1 MAFSAGRSCG
11 ADGYRRLFLWAAAII
26 FVTTAVRI
34 WFIAAGPLDLVQDEA
49 QYWDWSRHPQLSYY
63 SKGPLIAWII
73 SLGTGLFG
81 STEFGVRFGA
91 LLGGFLVQWAI
102 WFGCARLFHRPR
114 MGIIAL
120 IIAAGMPLVQAVSM
134 LMTTD
139 SPLLLCW
146 TAALFALYRSALHP
160 GEKLPIA
167 VLFLAGAFGN
177 LAKYMMLFMPVT
189 AFFFCLL
196 LLRHKI
202 VTVRHSALILT
213 ALLLGALAGYLPILA
228 WNIQN
233 DWVTVRHVAA
243 LAGLTGKKAAALL
256 RFDTPFE
263 FLGSSLGIV
272 LPWWLAYML
281 FRGFLALKTAVKGGD
296 PTHAEFC
303 GLAGLTGE
311 AASQRANTVLCALL
325 SSAFLPLWC
334 GLFAWSFH
342 TRVYPNWCGMSY
354 AAGIL
359 LAADGLER
367 LFAAASAGGAIR
379 RVRAAKAALI
389 ANCVLFAAVLILIA
403 KPLPFLPDPAN
414 RLKGWR
420 DMGAEM
426 ERILLE
432 KFHDPERVFF
442 ITDYYD
448 MTAEAAFYGP
458 GQPEVYLA
466 YLGGRRLTQYDL
478 WPSPVDPG
486 RDRTGMDALY
496 VTRRS
501 ALPPEI
507 RSMFAEA
514 ELLPWSAKAHGK
526 PGRDYL
532 FAVLRGFN
540 GKWTKTARGRY

>member
-1 MAFSAGRSCG
+1 MAFSAERRCRT
-11 ADGYRRLFLWAAAII
+11 DEERRLFLWAAAII
-26 FVTTAVRI
+26 FITTAVRA
-34 WFIAAGPLDLVQDEA
+34 WFIASGPLDLVQDEA

-73 SLGTGLFG
+73 TLWTGVFG

-91 LLGGFLVQWAI
+91 LLGGFLVQWGI
-102 WFGCARLFHRPR
+102 WFGCARLFRRPR
-114 MGIIAL
+114 MGLIAL
-120 IIAAGMPLVQAVSM
+120 VIAAGMPLVQAVSM

-146 TAALFALYRSALHP
+146 TAALFALYRTALFP
-160 GEKLPIA
+160 EEKLPLA
-167 VLFLAGAFGN
+167 VLFLAAAFGN

-189 AFFFCLL
+189 AFLFCLL
-196 LLRHKI
+196 LLRHKFI
-202 VTVRHSALILT
+202 SLRHSALIL
-213 ALLLGALAGYLPILA
+213 AVLILGAAAGYLPILA

-243 LAGLTGKKAAALL
+243 LAGLTGKKASSLL

-272 LPWWLAYML
+272 LPWWLLYML
-281 FRGFLALKTAVKGGD
+281 YRGFAALKTAVRGND
-296 PTHAEFC
+296 PSYREFC
-303 GLAGLTGE
+303 AISGLTGE
-311 AASQRANTVLCALL
+311 AASERADTVRCALL

-367 LFAAASAGGAIR
+367 LLARAAAGMSVRSA
-379 RVRAAKAALI
+379 RAARTALI
-389 ANCVLFAAVLILIA
+389 ANCALFAAALILIA

-426 ERILLE
+426 ENLLE
-432 KFHDPERVFF
+432 KFHDPDRVFF

-458 GQPEVYLA
+458 GQPAVYLA

-486 RDRTGMDALY
+486 SDCTGMDALY
-496 VTRRS
+496 VTRRDS
-501 ALPPEI
+501 LPGEI

-514 ELLPWSAKAHGK
+514 EVFPWSAKEHGK